1 MQSILQYRRFGLAAQ
16 AQIQRDLEKANTIT
30 LRPQP
35 EQSRAP
41 SVQSEKERGDLAGK
55 EEEEKEEK
63 EDTFTPGRSTDS
75 VSISSSNSST
85 SQEIEPV
92 AVDRVHTAATVR
104 TQYTARAA
112 LGHSLTGIEARDRRT
127 HEGKGEQVF
136 VVGWEGDSDP
146 LNPRNW
152 STPKRVGVTLQ
163 IAAVAFAVC
172 AASSIDAAVLPQGA
186 AEFGVSEVAETLATG
201 MFLIG
206 FGCGSLVAGP
216 FSETFGRNIV
226 YMGSLAVYSIWIMA
240 AGLAPNFGAQIVF
253 RFLAG
258 CSASTP
264 LTCAGGSVSDMY
276 NGIEKTWGFPLFAIA
291 AFGGPVLGPVIG
303 AYIGP
308 SPLISWRWSEW
319 IMLITSGLVLTML
332 FFCMPETFAPVLL
345 QWKAQHL
352 RKITGDHRFQAEH
365 EIVEATLFTRLKIA
379 MTRPFLMVTE
389 PIIILMTLYLSVIY
403 IVLFTFLDGYAYIF
417 QKTYGISQGLTDII
431 FVAMFIGIVMVV
443 LLVPVVYRI
452 TVKDLKRANA
462 KGAAMFNPETRL
474 WYAMLGAAPAIP
486 IALFW
491 QGWTARA
498 SISIWSPIIST
509 ALFGYGIIG
518 IFLSAYMYI
527 IDSYEMY
534 AASALTFVTLVRY
547 FAAGGMTVVGIPFY
561 ENMGVPY
568 TLTILA
574 CIAALMTPIPYALY
588 KWGHLVRQ
596 HSKYAVT
603 REV

>member
-35 EQSRAP
+35 EQSRAS

-55 EEEEKEEK
+55 EEEEKADEEEK

-172 AASSIDAAVLPQGA
+172 AASSIDAAILPQGA
-186 AEFGVSEVAETLATG
+186 AEFRVSEVAETLATG
-201 MFLIG
+201 RNYHEP
-206 FGCGSLVAGP
+206 AGP

-276 NGIEKTWGFPLFAIA
+276 NGIEKTWGFPLFAVA

-417 QKTYGISQGLTDII
+417 QETYGISQGLTNII